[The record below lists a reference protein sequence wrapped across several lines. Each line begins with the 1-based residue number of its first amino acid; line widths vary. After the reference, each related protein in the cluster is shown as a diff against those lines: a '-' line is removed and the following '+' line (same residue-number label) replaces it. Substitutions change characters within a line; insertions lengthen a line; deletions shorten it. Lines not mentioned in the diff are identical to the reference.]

1 MTRSA
6 LFLSALLLTIT
17 IIIPGSALFAA
28 GDLPIKTVHDV
39 RYYGPATSG
48 RIEPERLFSL
58 SFGSGEDQVGGTEQD
73 TQHMTDGVPTAMRIR
88 PDGCVWILDS
98 INTSLKLFSPTGKL
112 MRVIDLAAVM
122 GDQGRVAKD
131 FAPAPDDG
139 FYLLS
144 PLEGMIKHI
153 SDAGALINSIEGFHD
168 ALEINATRSGSV
180 LVRAPALG
188 ALFRFNPQA
197 VLEVQYKDP
206 NLFPVED
213 VAHMSWGVAG
223 SDDKVEV
230 FKCTSADPLT
240 RTVVHTFT
248 PERVRK
254 DVRFVGYRLLGD
266 DAARRMYVELVTA
279 NNEGVVFSHSIT
291 RMLPNGT
298 PERSIEIFPYPF
310 LAPDLPRHL
319 TVAPDGRVFCFFI
332 DQGTYHIGAY
342 AFP

>member
-6 LFLSALLLTIT
+6 LTLCVLFVAFSL
-17 IIIPGSALFAA
+17 IIPGHALLA

-39 RYYGPATSG
+39 RYYEPATHG
-48 RIEPERLFSL
+48 RIEPVRLFSL
-58 SFGSGEDQVGGTEQD
+58 EFGSGPEQVGGAEQD
-73 TQHMTDGVPTAMRIR
+73 TERFTDGVPTAMRVR

-98 INTSLKLFSPTGKL
+98 INTSLKLFSPAGKL

-122 GDQGRVAKD
+122 TAPGRVAKD
-131 FAPAPDDG
+131 FAIAPHDG

-144 PLEGMIKHI
+144 PLDGMIKHV
-153 SDAGALINSIEGFHD
+153 SDTGELINSIEGFHD

-197 VLEVQYKDP
+197 VLEAQYKNP

-213 VAHMSWGVAG
+213 IARLPWGISG
-223 SDDKVEV
+223 SDGKVEV
-230 FKCTSADPLT
+230 FKCTAAEPLT
-240 RTVVHTFT
+240 TTVVHTFT
-248 PERVRK
+248 PKRIRQ
-254 DVRFVGYRLLGD
+254 DVRYVGYRLLGED
-266 DAARRMYVELVTA
+266 SARRMYVELVTA

-291 RMLPNGT
+291 RILPTG
-298 PERSIEIFPYPF
+298 ELGGSVEIFPYPF

-342 AFP
+342 SFP